1 LASVIAWRL
10 DRRTA
15 ARTVLMVMA
24 GTAAVLGPV
33 LGDSYTVYLLTQSFI
48 YAALAVSLDL
58 VWGYAGILD
67 LGHAVWFGAGAL
79 AVGVMTTTVGPD
91 GMVVAV
97 HGGVGTYLIAVLLGV
112 AASAAAATVLGAYCF
127 SWRGSTRF
135 YVAIVTLAV
144 SVVCEA
150 LYLEQRWTGGDN
162 GLFGFQVRQ
171 LDRVAWYYL
180 CLALLGVVLGIGAV
194 VARSDFGLLMRAI
207 RDNEVRARH
216 LGFRVDLLK
225 TAILAGGAALAAL
238 VGGVYGAAVGLV
250 SSPLFGFLFST
261 QIVVWVAIGGR
272 GTLLGPVLGAIALE
286 LASSSLDRSF
296 PDQWQLLVG
305 LAFVAVVV
313 FIPDG
318 LLPPLGRLF
327 ERLTFGG
334 RNRGLERSLVPM
346 APVMGKAPERG
357 DVVAR
362 FSGVT
367 FAYGALQVL
376 RGVSMEVK
384 RSELLCLI
392 GPNGAGKSTLMALV
406 GDGTMQHDGSI
417 RFELDG
423 LSAHRG
429 RSVDH
434 LARRGVIRKFQTPSL
449 FESLTVAETLLLAR
463 HRGRLPS
470 LWRRTSSIEVPA
482 VVVELCQLTGLDRH
496 LNVRASAL
504 PHGLQ
509 QALELA
515 ATVAAWPDL
524 LLLDEP
530 TAGLTAQERRVVGE
544 VLRRLSR
551 EQGRTVVLIEHDL
564 DFVDE
569 LADRVVVLQDGVV
582 LADGSAD
589 EIKRSETVRQSY
601 LGVSTS

>member
-1 LASVIAWRL
+1 VIAWRL
-10 DRRTA
+10 DRHGVVRA
-15 ARTVLMVMA
+15 ALLLAA
-24 GTAAVLGPV
+24 GVAAMLGPV
-33 LGDSYTVYLLTQSFI
+33 LGDPYTVYLLTQAFI

-58 VWGYAGILD
+58 VWGHAGILD

-79 AVGVMTTTVGPD
+79 AVGVMTTTVGRD

-97 HGGVGTYLIAVLLGV
+97 HGGPGTYVAAILLGM
-112 AASAAAATVLGAYCF
+112 AASAAAAAVVGAYCF

-162 GLFGFQVRQ
+162 GLFGFQLRQ
-171 LDRVAWYYL
+171 LDRTAWYYS
-180 CLALLGVVLGIGAV
+180 CLALLGATLGLGVVLT
-194 VARSDFGLLMRAI
+194 RSDFGLLMRAI
-207 RDNEVRARH
+207 RDNEARARH
-216 LGFRVDLLK
+216 LGFRVDPLK
-225 TAILAGGAALAAL
+225 VAILAGGAALAAL
-238 VGGVYGAAVGLV
+238 AGGVYGAAVGLV

-318 LLPPLGRLF
+318 LLPPLGRLL
-327 ERLTFGG
+327 ERLALGG
-334 RNRGLERSLVPM
+334 RDHGRERRLVPGR
-346 APVMGKAPERG
+346 AAEEIQGRG
-357 DVVAR
+357 SVVAAL
-362 FSGVT
+362 SEVT

-376 RGVSMEVK
+376 RGVSMEVR

-392 GPNGAGKSTLMALV
+392 GPNGAGKSTLMTLV
-406 GDGTMQHDGSI
+406 GDGTMRYGGTI
-417 RFELDG
+417 RFDLEGVRD
-423 LSAHRG
+423 HRG
-429 RSVDH
+429 CAVDR
-434 LARRGVIRKFQTPSL
+434 LARQGVIRKFQTPSL

-470 LWRRTSSIEVPA
+470 PWRRTRAIEVPA
-482 VVVELCQLTGLDRH
+482 AVVELCRLTGLDRH

-530 TAGLTAQERRVVGE
+530 TAGLTAQERRVVGD

-551 EQGRTVVLIEHDL
+551 HQGRTIVLIEHDL

-569 LADRVVVLQDGVV
+569 LADRVVVLQDGAV
-582 LADGSAD
+582 LADGSAE
-589 EIKRSETVRQSY
+589 EIKRSERVRQSY
-601 LGVSTS
+601 LGVSTPP

>member
-1 LASVIAWRL
+1 MTGRRADRHLLARSTL
-10 DRRTA
+10 LA
-15 ARTVLMVMA
+15 AA
-24 GTAAVLGPV
+24 GVAAVLAPL
-33 LGDSYTVYLLTQSFI
+33 LGDRYTVYLLTQAFI

-79 AVGVMTTTVGPD
+79 AVGVMTTTVGRD

-97 HGGVGTYLIAVLLGV
+97 HGGAGTYLVAILLGM
-112 AASAAAATVLGAYCF
+112 AAAAVAAAVVGAYCF

-162 GLFGFQVRQ
+162 GLFGFQLRQ
-171 LDRVAWYYL
+171 LDRVAWYYVG
-180 CLALLGVVLGIGAV
+180 LALLGLALGIGILLT
-194 VARSDFGLLMRAI
+194 RSDFGLLMRAI

-216 LGFRVDLLK
+216 LGFRVDHLK
-225 TAILAGGAALAAL
+225 VAILAGGAALAAL

-286 LASSSLDRSF
+286 FASSSLDRSF

-305 LAFVAVVV
+305 LAFIAVVV
-313 FIPDG
+313 FVPDG
-318 LLPPLGRLF
+318 LLPPLGRLL
-327 ERLTFGG
+327 ERLTLGG
-334 RNRGLERSLVPM
+334 EGRGPARSLLPLPVRGRADGEGEVM
-346 APVMGKAPERG
+346 AALA
-357 DVVAR
+357 D
-362 FSGVT
+362 VT
-367 FAYGALQVL
+367 FAYGSLQVL
-376 RGVSMEVK
+376 RGVSLEVR

-392 GPNGAGKSTLMALV
+392 GPNGAGKSTLMALI
-406 GDGTMQHDGSI
+406 GDGTMRHGGSI
-417 RFELDG
+417 RFG
-423 LSAHRG
+423 LHGVDTHRG
-429 RSVDH
+429 RTVDR
-434 LARRGVIRKFQTPSL
+434 LARSGVIRKFQTPSL

-470 LWRRTSSIEVPA
+470 LWRRTRRIEVPGA
-482 VVVELCQLTGLDRH
+482 VVELCHLSGLDRH
-496 LNVRASAL
+496 LDVPAAAL

-530 TAGLTAQERRVVGE
+530 TAGLTVQERRVVGE

-551 EQGRTVVLIEHDL
+551 EQGRTILLIEHDL

-569 LADRVVVLQDGVV
+569 LADRVVVLQDGGV
-582 LADGSAD
+582 LADGSTD
-589 EIKRSETVRQSY
+589 EIKRSERVRWSY
-601 LGVSTS
+601 LGVSTPS